1 MQEEFLP
8 VAVSIVASKG
18 CDGIIF
24 TLAEKLLAAGILKVP
39 KVGSLTF

>member
-1 MQEEFLP
+1 MQEEYLP
-8 VAVSIVASKG
+8 VAVNIVASKG

-24 TLAEKLLAAGILKVP
+24 TLAEKLLEKGILKVP